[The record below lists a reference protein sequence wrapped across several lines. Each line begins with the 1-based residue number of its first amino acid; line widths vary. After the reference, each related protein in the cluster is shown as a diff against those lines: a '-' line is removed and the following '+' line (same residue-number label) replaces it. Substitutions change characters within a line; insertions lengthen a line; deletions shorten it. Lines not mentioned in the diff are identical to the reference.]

1 MLRQAVQEKTEEVE
15 EIKNLIQQH
24 KVLGVASLQKIRA
37 AQLQG
42 LRRKLKGNASF
53 RVIKNTIIRR
63 AVAECKDKLGLEGLE
78 EHLTGSNIFLFTN
91 LNPFQLVSILQ
102 KSRMKAIA
110 RAGDLASEDVV
121 VSAGNTGLPPGPI
134 ISQFGSV
141 GIPTRIESGGVYINR
156 DTLVVKKGEVI
167 TARLAS
173 VLAKL
178 GVKSVE
184 VGLTLK
190 AAYDEGLIIPEG
202 QLQLDLEEVQRS
214 IGEAQVF
221 ALNLSLNSAY
231 PTSENIK
238 LLLQIVSQESFALAM
253 NASVPTSDTV
263 TELLKKANVEMLSL
277 RSKLKNFE

>member
-1 MLRQAVQEKTEEVE
+1 MLRQAVQEKTEKIE

-53 RVIKNTIIRR
+53 LVIKNTIIRR
-63 AVAECKDKLGLEGLE
+63 AVAECKDKPGLEGLE
-78 EHLTGSNIFLFTN
+78 EHLTGSNIYLFTN
-91 LNPFQLVSILQ
+91 LNPFKLVLILQ
-102 KSRMKAIA
+102 KSRVKATA
-110 RAGDLASEDVV
+110 RAGDIASEDVIV
-121 VSAGNTGLPPGPI
+121 PAGNTGLPPGPI

-141 GIPTRIESGGVYINR
+141 GIPTRIESGGVWINR
-156 DTLVVKKGEVI
+156 DTLVAKEGEAI

-173 VLAKL
+173 VLSKL
-178 GVKSVE
+178 GVKPVE

-190 AAYDEGLIIPEG
+190 AAYDEGLIITED
-202 QLQLDLEEVQRS
+202 QLQLDLEEVQRNV
-214 IGEAQVF
+214 GEAQAL

-231 PTSENIK
+231 PMPENIR

-263 TELLKKANVEMLSL
+263 AELLRKANAEMLSL
-277 RSKLKNFE
+277 RGKLKAFE

>member
-1 MLRQAVQEKTEEVE
+1 MLRQAVQEKTEKVE

-37 AQLQG
+37 AQLQE
-42 LRRKLKGNASF
+42 LRRKLKDNASF

-63 AVAECKDKLGLEGLE
+63 AVAECKDKPGLEGLE

-91 LNPFQLVSILQ
+91 LNPFQLVLILQ
-102 KSRMKAIA
+102 KSRMKATA
-110 RAGDLASEDVV
+110 RAGDLASEDVI

-141 GIPTRIESGGVYINR
+141 GIPTRIESGGVWINR
-156 DTLVVKKGEVI
+156 DTLVAKKGEVI

-184 VGLTLK
+184 VGLALK

-202 QLQLDLEEVQRS
+202 QLQLDLEEVQRN
-214 IGEAQVF
+214 IGEAQVL

>member
-1 MLRQAVQEKTEEVE
+1 VQEKTEKIE

-42 LRRKLKGNASF
+42 LRRKLKANASF

-63 AVAECKDKLGLEGLE
+63 AVAECKDKPGLEGLE

-91 LNPFQLVSILQ
+91 LNPFQLVLTLQ
-102 KSRMKAIA
+102 KSRMKANA
-110 RAGDLASEDVV
+110 RAGDIASEDVV
-121 VSAGNTGLPPGPI
+121 VPAGNTGLPPGPI

-141 GIPTRIESGGVYINR
+141 GIPTRIESGGVWINR
-156 DTLVVKKGEVI
+156 DTLVAKKGEVI

-190 AAYDEGLIIPEG
+190 AAYDEGVIIPEG
-202 QLQLDLEEVQRS
+202 QLHLDVEEVQRN
-214 IGEAQVF
+214 IGEAQLV
-221 ALNLSLNSAY
+221 ALNLSLNSVY
-231 PTSENIK
+231 PMSENIK
-238 LLLQIVSQESFALAM
+238 LLLQIASQESFALAM

-263 TELLKKANVEMLSL
+263 TKLLKKANVEMLSL

>member
-1 MLRQAVQEKTEEVE
+1 MLRQAVQEKTEKVE

-63 AVAECKDKLGLEGLE
+63 AVAECKDKPGLEGLQ

-91 LNPFQLVSILQ
+91 LNPFQLVLILQ
-102 KSRMKAIA
+102 KSRMKATA
-110 RAGDLASEDVV
+110 RAGDLASEDVI

-141 GIPTRIESGGVYINR
+141 GIPTRIESGGVWINR
-156 DTLVVKKGEVI
+156 DTLVAKKGEVI

-184 VGLTLK
+184 VGLALK

-202 QLQLDLEEVQRS
+202 QLQLDLEEVQRN
-214 IGEAQVF
+214 IGEAQVL

-231 PTSENIK
+231 PMSENIK

>member
-1 MLRQAVQEKTEEVE
+1 MLRQAVQEKTEKIE

-63 AVAECKDKLGLEGLE
+63 AVAECKDKPGLEGLE
-78 EHLTGSNIFLFTN
+78 EHLTGSNIYLFTN
-91 LNPFQLVSILQ
+91 LNPFKLVLILQ
-102 KSRMKAIA
+102 KSRVKATA
-110 RAGDLASEDVV
+110 RAGDIASEDVIV
-121 VSAGNTGLPPGPI
+121 PAGNTGLPPGPI

-141 GIPTRIESGGVYINR
+141 GIPTRIESGGVWINR
-156 DTLVVKKGEVI
+156 DTLVAKKGEAI

-173 VLAKL
+173 VLSKL
-178 GVKSVE
+178 GVKPVE
-184 VGLTLK
+184 ISLTLK
-190 AAYDEGLIIPEG
+190 AAYDEGLIITED
-202 QLQLDLEEVQRS
+202 QLQLDLEEVQRN
-214 IGEAQVF
+214 IGEAQAL

-231 PTSENIK
+231 PMPENIRLF
-238 LLLQIVSQESFALAM
+238 LLIVSQESFALAM

-263 TELLKKANVEMLSL
+263 TELLKKANTEMLSL
-277 RSKLKNFE
+277 RSKLKDFE

>member
-1 MLRQAVQEKTEEVE
+1 MLRQAMQEKTEKVE

-63 AVAECKDKLGLEGLE
+63 AVAECKDKPGLEGLE
-78 EHLTGSNIFLFTN
+78 EHLTGSNIFLFTD
-91 LNPFQLVSILQ
+91 LNPFQLVLILQ
-102 KSRMKAIA
+102 KSRMKANA
-110 RAGDLASEDVV
+110 RAGDIASEDVIV
-121 VSAGNTGLPPGPI
+121 PAGNTGLPPGPI

-141 GIPTRIESGGVYINR
+141 GIPTRIESGGVWINR
-156 DTLVVKKGEVI
+156 DTLVAKKGEVI

-184 VGLTLK
+184 VGLVLK
-190 AAYDEGLIIPEG
+190 AAYDEGVIIPEG
-202 QLQLDLEEVQRS
+202 QLQLDVEEVQRN
-214 IGEAQVF
+214 IGEAQVL

-231 PTSENIK
+231 PMSENIK
-238 LLLQIVSQESFALAM
+238 LLLQIVSKESFALAM
-253 NASVPTSDTV
+253 NASVPTSETV

>member
-1 MLRQAVQEKTEEVE
+1 
-15 EIKNLIQQH
+15 
-24 KVLGVASLQKIRA
+24 VA
-37 AQLQG
+37 
-42 LRRKLKGNASF
+42 
-53 RVIKNTIIRR
+53 
-63 AVAECKDKLGLEGLE
+63 
-78 EHLTGSNIFLFTN
+78 
-91 LNPFQLVSILQ
+91 
-102 KSRMKAIA
+102 
-110 RAGDLASEDVV
+110 
-121 VSAGNTGLPPGPI
+121 
-134 ISQFGSV
+134 
-141 GIPTRIESGGVYINR
+141 
-156 DTLVVKKGEVI
+156 KKGEVI

-202 QLQLDLEEVQRS
+202 QLQLDLEEVRRN
-214 IGEAQVF
+214 IGEAQVL

-277 RSKLKNFE
+277 RSQLKNFE

>member
-1 MLRQAVQEKTEEVE
+1 MLRQAVQEKAEKVE
-15 EIKNLIQQH
+15 EIKNLLQQH

-37 AQLQG
+37 AQLQE
-42 LRRKLKGNASF
+42 LRRKLKDNTSF

-63 AVAECKDKLGLEGLE
+63 AVAECKDKPGLEGLG

-91 LNPFQLVSILQ
+91 LNPFQLVLILQ
-102 KSRMKAIA
+102 KSRMKANA
-110 RAGDLASEDVV
+110 RAGDIASEDVIV
-121 VSAGNTGLPPGPI
+121 PAGNTGLPPGPI

-141 GIPTRIESGGVYINR
+141 GIPTRIESGGVWINR
-156 DTLVVKKGEVI
+156 DTLVAKKGEVI

-190 AAYDEGLIIPEG
+190 AAYDEGLIIPKG
-202 QLQLDLEEVQRS
+202 QLQLDLEEVQRN
-214 IGEAQVF
+214 IGEAQVL

>member
-1 MLRQAVQEKTEEVE
+1 MLRQAVQEKTEKVE

-42 LRRKLKGNASF
+42 LRRKLKGSASF
-53 RVIKNTIIRR
+53 CVIKNTIIRR
-63 AVAECKDKLGLEGLE
+63 AVAECKDKPGLEGLE

-91 LNPFQLVSILQ
+91 LSPFQLVLILQ
-102 KSRMKAIA
+102 KSRMKANA
-110 RAGDLASEDVV
+110 RAGDIASEDVV
-121 VSAGNTGLPPGPI
+121 VPAGNTGLPPGPI

-141 GIPTRIESGGVYINR
+141 GIPTRIESGGVWINR
-156 DTLVVKKGEVI
+156 DTLVAKKGEVI

-190 AAYDEGLIIPEG
+190 AAYDEGVIIPEG
-202 QLQLDLEEVQRS
+202 QLQLDVEEVQRN
-214 IGEAQVF
+214 IGEAQVL

-231 PTSENIK
+231 PMSENIK

-253 NASVPTSDTV
+253 NASVPTSETV

>member
-1 MLRQAVQEKTEEVE
+1 MLRQAVQEKTEKVE

-42 LRRKLKGNASF
+42 LRRKLKGNTSF

-63 AVAECKDKLGLEGLE
+63 AVAECKDKPGLEGLE

-91 LNPFQLVSILQ
+91 LNPFQLVLTLQ
-102 KSRMKAIA
+102 KSRMKANA
-110 RAGDLASEDVV
+110 RAGDIASEDVV
-121 VSAGNTGLPPGPI
+121 VPAGNTGLPPGPI

-141 GIPTRIESGGVYINR
+141 GIPTRIESGGVWINR
-156 DTLVVKKGEVI
+156 DTLVAKKGEVI

-190 AAYDEGLIIPEG
+190 AAYDEGVIIPEG
-202 QLQLDLEEVQRS
+202 QLQLDIEEVQRN
-214 IGEAQVF
+214 IGEAQVL

-231 PTSENIK
+231 PMSENIK

-253 NASVPTSDTV
+253 NANVPTSDTV
-263 TELLKKANVEMLSL
+263 TKLLKKANVEMLSL

>member
-15 EIKNLIQQH
+15 EIKNLIQQY
-24 KVLGVASLQKIRA
+24 KALGVASLQKIRA

-63 AVAECKDKLGLEGLE
+63 AVAECKDKPGLEGLE

-110 RAGDLASEDVV
+110 RAGDIASEDVI

-184 VGLTLK
+184 VGLTLN

-231 PTSENIK
+231 PTPENIK

-253 NASVPTSDTV
+253 NASVPTSDSV

>member
-15 EIKNLIQQH
+15 EIKNLIQQY
-24 KVLGVASLQKIRA
+24 KALGVASLQKIRA

-63 AVAECKDKLGLEGLE
+63 AVAECKDKPGLEGLE

-110 RAGDLASEDVV
+110 RAGDIASEDVI

-231 PTSENIK
+231 PTPENIK

-253 NASVPTSDTV
+253 NASVPTSDSV

>member
-1 MLRQAVQEKTEEVE
+1 MLRQAVQEKTEKIE

-53 RVIKNTIIRR
+53 LVIKNTIIRR
-63 AVAECKDKLGLEGLE
+63 AVAECKDKPGLEGLE
-78 EHLTGSNIFLFTN
+78 EHLTGSNIYLFTN
-91 LNPFQLVSILQ
+91 LNPFKLVLILQ
-102 KSRMKAIA
+102 KSRVKATA
-110 RAGDLASEDVV
+110 RAGDIASEDVIV
-121 VSAGNTGLPPGPI
+121 PAGNTGLPPGPI

-141 GIPTRIESGGVYINR
+141 DIPTRIESGGVWINR
-156 DTLVVKKGEVI
+156 DTLVAKKGEAI

-173 VLAKL
+173 VLSKL
-178 GVKSVE
+178 GVKPVE

-190 AAYDEGLIIPEG
+190 AAYDEGLIIPED
-202 QLQLDLEEVQRS
+202 QLQLNLEEIQRN
-214 IGEAQVF
+214 IGEAQAL

-231 PTSENIK
+231 PMPENIR

-263 TELLKKANVEMLSL
+263 TELLKKANTEMLSL
-277 RSKLKNFE
+277 RSKLKAFE

>member
-15 EIKNLIQQH
+15 EIKNLIQQY
-24 KVLGVASLQKIRA
+24 KALGVASLQKIRA

-63 AVAECKDKLGLEGLE
+63 AVAECKDKPGLEGLE

-110 RAGDLASEDVV
+110 RAGDIASEDVI

-156 DTLVVKKGEVI
+156 DTLVAKKGEVI

-231 PTSENIK
+231 PTPENIK

-253 NASVPTSDTV
+253 NASVPTSDSV

>member
-1 MLRQAVQEKTEEVE
+1 MLRQAMQEKTEKVE

-63 AVAECKDKLGLEGLE
+63 AVAECKDKPGVEGLE
-78 EHLTGSNIFLFTN
+78 EHLTGSNIFLFTD
-91 LNPFQLVSILQ
+91 LNPFQLVLILQ
-102 KSRMKAIA
+102 KSRMKANA
-110 RAGDLASEDVV
+110 RAGDIASEDVIV
-121 VSAGNTGLPPGPI
+121 PAGNTGLPPGPI

-141 GIPTRIESGGVYINR
+141 GIPTRIESGGVWINR
-156 DTLVVKKGEVI
+156 DTLVAKKGEVI

-184 VGLTLK
+184 VGLVLK
-190 AAYDEGLIIPEG
+190 AAYDEGVIIPEG
-202 QLQLDLEEVQRS
+202 QLQLDVEEVQRN
-214 IGEAQVF
+214 IGEAQVL

-231 PTSENIK
+231 PMSENIK
-238 LLLQIVSQESFALAM
+238 LLLQIVSKESFALAM
-253 NASVPTSDTV
+253 NASVPTSETV

>member
-1 MLRQAVQEKTEEVE
+1 VQEKTEKIK

-53 RVIKNTIIRR
+53 LVIKNTIIRR
-63 AVAECKDKLGLEGLE
+63 AVAECKDKPGLEGLE
-78 EHLTGSNIFLFTN
+78 EHLTGSNIYLFTN
-91 LNPFQLVSILQ
+91 LNPFKLVLILQ
-102 KSRMKAIA
+102 KSRVKATA
-110 RAGDLASEDVV
+110 RAGDIASEDVIV
-121 VSAGNTGLPPGPI
+121 PAGNTGLPPGPI

-141 GIPTRIESGGVYINR
+141 DIPTRIESGGVWINR
-156 DTLVVKKGEVI
+156 DTLVAKKGEAI

-173 VLAKL
+173 VLSKL
-178 GVKSVE
+178 GVKPVE

-190 AAYDEGLIIPEG
+190 AAYDEGLIIPED
-202 QLQLDLEEVQRS
+202 QLQLNLEEIQRN
-214 IGEAQVF
+214 IGEAQAL

-231 PTSENIK
+231 PMPENIR

-263 TELLKKANVEMLSL
+263 TELLKKANTEMLSL
-277 RSKLKNFE
+277 RSKLKAFE

>member
-1 MLRQAVQEKTEEVE
+1 MLRQAVQEKTEKIE

-53 RVIKNTIIRR
+53 LVIKNTIIRR
-63 AVAECKDKLGLEGLE
+63 AVAECKDKPGLEGLE
-78 EHLTGSNIFLFTN
+78 EHLTGSNIYLFTN
-91 LNPFQLVSILQ
+91 LNPFKLVLILQ
-102 KSRMKAIA
+102 KSRVKATA
-110 RAGDLASEDVV
+110 RAGDIASEDVIV
-121 VSAGNTGLPPGPI
+121 PAGNTGLPPGPI

-141 GIPTRIESGGVYINR
+141 GIPTRIESGGVWINR
-156 DTLVVKKGEVI
+156 DTLVAKEGEAI

-173 VLAKL
+173 VLSKL
-178 GVKSVE
+178 GVKPVE

-190 AAYDEGLIIPEG
+190 AAYDEGLIIPED
-202 QLQLDLEEVQRS
+202 QLQLDLEEVQRD
-214 IGEAQVF
+214 IGEAQAL

-231 PTSENIK
+231 PMPENIR

-253 NASVPTSDTV
+253 NGSVPTSDTV
-263 TELLKKANVEMLSL
+263 AELLRKANAEMLSL
-277 RSKLKNFE
+277 RSKLKDFE

>member
-1 MLRQAVQEKTEEVE
+1 MLRQAVQEKTEKVE

-42 LRRKLKGNASF
+42 LRRKLKGNTSF

-63 AVAECKDKLGLEGLE
+63 AVAECKDKPGLEGLE

-91 LNPFQLVSILQ
+91 LNPFQLVLTLQ
-102 KSRMKAIA
+102 KSRMKANA
-110 RAGDLASEDVV
+110 RAGDIASEDVV
-121 VSAGNTGLPPGPI
+121 VPAGNTGLPPGPI

-141 GIPTRIESGGVYINR
+141 GIPTRIESGGVWINR
-156 DTLVVKKGEVI
+156 DTLVAKKGEVI

-190 AAYDEGLIIPEG
+190 AAYDEGVIIPEG
-202 QLQLDLEEVQRS
+202 QLQLDIEEVQRN
-214 IGEAQVF
+214 IGEAQVL

-231 PTSENIK
+231 PMSENIK

-263 TELLKKANVEMLSL
+263 TKLLKKANVEMLSL

>member
-1 MLRQAVQEKTEEVE
+1 MLRQAVQEKTEKVE

-37 AQLQG
+37 AQLQE
-42 LRRKLKGNASF
+42 LRRKLKDNASF

-63 AVAECKDKLGLEGLE
+63 AVAECKDKPGLKGLE

-91 LNPFQLVSILQ
+91 LNPFQLVLILQ
-102 KSRMKAIA
+102 KSRMKATA
-110 RAGDLASEDVV
+110 RAGDLASEDVI

-141 GIPTRIESGGVYINR
+141 GIPTRIESGGVWINR
-156 DTLVVKKGEVI
+156 DTLVAKKGEVI

-184 VGLTLK
+184 VGLALK

-202 QLQLDLEEVQRS
+202 QLQLDLEEVQRN
-214 IGEAQVF
+214 IGEAQVL

-231 PTSENIK
+231 PMSENIK

>member
-15 EIKNLIQQH
+15 EIKNLIQQY
-24 KVLGVASLQKIRA
+24 KALGVASLQKIRA

-63 AVAECKDKLGLEGLE
+63 AVAECKDKPGLEGLE

-110 RAGDLASEDVV
+110 RAGDIASEDVI

-156 DTLVVKKGEVI
+156 DTLVAKKGEVI

-231 PTSENIK
+231 PTPENIK
-238 LLLQIVSQESFALAM
+238 LLLQIVNQESFALAM
-253 NASVPTSDTV
+253 NASVPTSDSV

>member
-15 EIKNLIQQH
+15 EIKNLIQKH

-42 LRRKLKGNASF
+42 LRRKLKDNANF

-63 AVAECKDKLGLEGLE
+63 AVAECKDKPGLEGLE
-78 EHLTGSNIFLFTN
+78 EHLTGSNIFLFTD

-121 VSAGNTGLPPGPI
+121 VPAGNTGLPPGPI

-167 TARLAS
+167 TVRLAS

-178 GVKSVE
+178 GLKSVE

-190 AAYDEGLIIPEG
+190 AAYDEGLIILEG

-221 ALNLSLNSAY
+221 ALNLSVNSAY

>member
-63 AVAECKDKLGLEGLE
+63 AVAECKDKPGLEGLE

-91 LNPFQLVSILQ
+91 LNPFQLVLILQ
-102 KSRMKAIA
+102 KSRMKANA

-121 VSAGNTGLPPGPI
+121 VPAGNTGLPPGPI

-141 GIPTRIESGGVYINR
+141 GIPTRIESGGVWINR
-156 DTLVVKKGEVI
+156 DTLVAKKGEVI

-202 QLQLDLEEVQRS
+202 QLQLDLEEVQRN
-214 IGEAQVF
+214 IGEAQVL

>member
-1 MLRQAVQEKTEEVE
+1 VQEKTEKIE

-42 LRRKLKGNASF
+42 LRRKLKGNTSF

-63 AVAECKDKLGLEGLE
+63 AVAECKDKPGLEGLE

-91 LNPFQLVSILQ
+91 LNPFQLVLTLQ
-102 KSRMKAIA
+102 KSRVKANA
-110 RAGDLASEDVV
+110 RAGDIASEDVV
-121 VSAGNTGLPPGPI
+121 VPAGNTGLPPGPI

-141 GIPTRIESGGVYINR
+141 GIPTRIESGGVWINR
-156 DTLVVKKGEVI
+156 DTLVAKKGEVI

-190 AAYDEGLIIPEG
+190 AAYDEGVIIPEG
-202 QLQLDLEEVQRS
+202 QLHLDVEEVQRN
-214 IGEAQVF
+214 IGEAQLV
-221 ALNLSLNSAY
+221 ALNLSLNSVY
-231 PTSENIK
+231 PMSENIK
-238 LLLQIVSQESFALAM
+238 LLLQIASQESFALAM

-263 TELLKKANVEMLSL
+263 TKLLKKANVEMLSL

>member
-1 MLRQAVQEKTEEVE
+1 MLRQAVQEKTEKIK

-53 RVIKNTIIRR
+53 LVIKNTIIRR
-63 AVAECKDKLGLEGLE
+63 AVAECKDKPGLEGLE
-78 EHLTGSNIFLFTN
+78 EHLTGSNIYLFTN
-91 LNPFQLVSILQ
+91 LNPFKLVLILQ
-102 KSRMKAIA
+102 KSRVKATA
-110 RAGDLASEDVV
+110 RAGDIASEDVIV
-121 VSAGNTGLPPGPI
+121 PAGNTGLPPGPI

-141 GIPTRIESGGVYINR
+141 DIPTRIESGGVWINR
-156 DTLVVKKGEVI
+156 DTLVAKKGEAI
-167 TARLAS
+167 TARLAN
-173 VLAKL
+173 VLSKL
-178 GVKSVE
+178 GVKPVE

-190 AAYDEGLIIPEG
+190 AAYDEGLIIPED
-202 QLQLDLEEVQRS
+202 QLQLNLEEIQRN
-214 IGEAQVF
+214 IGEAQAL

-231 PTSENIK
+231 PMPENIR

-263 TELLKKANVEMLSL
+263 TELLKKANTEMLSL
-277 RSKLKNFE
+277 RSKLKAFE

>member
-1 MLRQAVQEKTEEVE
+1 MLRQAVQEKTEKIE

-63 AVAECKDKLGLEGLE
+63 AVAECKDKPGLEGLE

-91 LNPFQLVSILQ
+91 LNPFQLVLTLQ
-102 KSRMKAIA
+102 KSRVKANA
-110 RAGDLASEDVV
+110 RAGDIASEDVV
-121 VSAGNTGLPPGPI
+121 VPAGNTGLPPGPI

-141 GIPTRIESGGVYINR
+141 GIPTRIESGGVWINR
-156 DTLVVKKGEVI
+156 DTLVAKKGEVI

-190 AAYDEGLIIPEG
+190 AAYDEGVIIPEG
-202 QLQLDLEEVQRS
+202 QLQLDVEEVQRN
-214 IGEAQVF
+214 IGEAQLV

-263 TELLKKANVEMLSL
+263 TKLLKKANVEMLSL